1 MTPAVRDFAKL
12 FQGIP
17 KGSWVAISPDEERVL
32 AHGFDLNEV
41 IQAAGRASDENPIL
55 TRVPETDSALVL

>member
-1 MTPAVRDFAKL
+1 MTPAIRDFAKL

-17 KGSWVAISPDEERVL
+17 KGSWAAVSHDEQRVV
-32 AHGFDLNEV
+32 AHGFDLKEV
-41 IQAAGRASDENPIL
+41 MERAKREGEDKPIL